1 MTEFPSSRT
10 IADVISLV
18 CDGIRMLAASDDSEE
33 GLEHLN
39 EALAALRRGT
49 DQSREGVGG
58 VVGPLAYGLAAIKEL
73 SRAQAA
79 LANEDVER
87 AEASIQSAGNYLAAA
102 ASIARTAVDTVDA
115 VVGESSPGPV
125 QLSVSEALRVPNREA
140 ISDSLRNL
148 LERSEA
154 QAFVIFLDAR
164 TGNFCQFIGSK
175 NGPLLL
181 DLPFSSLTGDER
193 RRARLFFAENGYE
206 RVEGDEGFLIE
217 LGRDIGE
224 GTKLAVGTFRNVY
237 RADPDFSLKIEEN

>member
-1 MTEFPSSRT
+1 MKGFPSTRT
-10 IADVISLV
+10 IADVITV
-18 CDGIRMLAASDDSEE
+18 ICDAIRMLAASDDSEA
-33 GLEHLN
+33 GLDRLN
-39 EALAALRRGT
+39 EALAALKRGADNST
-49 DQSREGVGG
+49 EGEEGTVGS
-58 VVGPLAYGLAAIKEL
+58 LECGLAAIKEL

-79 LANEDVER
+79 LADEDVER
-87 AEASIQSAGNYLAAA
+87 AEAYVQSAGNHLTAAA
-102 ASIARTAVDTVDA
+102 RFVRVAAGTADTA
-115 VVGESSPGPV
+115 VGESSPGPV

-154 QAFVIFLDAR
+154 QAFVILVDAR

-175 NGPLLL
+175 NDPLLL
-181 DLPFSSLTGDER
+181 DLPFTSLTGDER
-193 RRARLFFAENGYE
+193 RRARVFFAENGYE

-224 GTKLAVGTFRNVY
+224 GTKLAVGTFKNVY